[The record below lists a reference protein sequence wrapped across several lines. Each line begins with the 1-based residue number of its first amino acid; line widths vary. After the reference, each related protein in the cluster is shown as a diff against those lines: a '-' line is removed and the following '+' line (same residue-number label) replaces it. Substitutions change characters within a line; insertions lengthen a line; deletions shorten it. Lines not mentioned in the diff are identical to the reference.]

1 MPKFPSFKPKEVIKK
16 FKKLGY
22 IIDRQSGSHVV
33 LYHPKLQKRTV
44 IPLHVKDLPKG
55 TLFAI
60 LKETGISKEE
70 FLKIK

>member
-1 MPKFPSFKPKEVIKK
+1 MSKFPSFKPKEVIKK

-22 IIDRQSGSHVV
+22 IIDRQSGSHVI
-33 LYHPKLQKRTV
+33 LYHPTLKKRST

-55 TLFAI
+55 TLFSI
-60 LKETGISKEE
+60 LKEAGISKEE